1 MAADRGETGSAA
13 SGNAAPSRRIWL
25 CADDYG
31 ISPSV
36 DAAIRELIV
45 RGRINATS
53 VMVVAPSLHRSEAL
67 ALSILNSGE
76 SRVSIGLHLTLTA
89 PFSPLSKTFASL
101 RTDAFLSL

>member
-1 MAADRGETGSAA
+1 MAADCRQTGSAA
-13 SGNAAPSRRIWL
+13 FGSAAPIRRIWL

-36 DAAIRELIV
+36 DVGIRDLIV

-67 ALSILNSGE
+67 ALSILDSGE
-76 SRVSIGLHLTLTA
+76 SRVSIGLLGASTGPHLGPNLMGA
-89 PFSPLSKTFASL
+89 CYL
-101 RTDAFLSL
+101 RRRPA